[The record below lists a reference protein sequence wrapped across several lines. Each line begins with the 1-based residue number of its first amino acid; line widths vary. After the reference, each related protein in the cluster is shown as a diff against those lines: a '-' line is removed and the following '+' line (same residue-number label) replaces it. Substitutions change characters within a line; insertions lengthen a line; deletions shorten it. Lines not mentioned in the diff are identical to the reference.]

1 MFDWLNY
8 TIYGEVT
15 WFRLITALLVFFA
28 ALVVSK
34 VLTVQLRKTLMDRM
48 DKENLET
55 MSKVI
60 FYGIMVIAI
69 IWIMPNIGI
78 EPSGLLV
85 AGGIVGLAVGFA
97 SQSIIGN
104 LISGIFLMGER
115 PVKLGDLIEISDT
128 LGFVEEIQI
137 ISTSIRTLE
146 GNFVRIPNET
156 VFTSNITN
164 YTSNPVRRFEYTV
177 GISYADDADRA
188 MQVIKD
194 LIKEHPLALVNPA
207 PQVYVE
213 SLGDSSVDIIV
224 RIWSPST
231 EWFGVKMEM
240 LWKIKKAIEAA
251 GIEIPFPQR
260 VVWQGTDKTQ
270 EVSPE
275 TSGLILNSDQ
285 ED

>member
-1 MFDWLNY
+1 MLEWLNY

-15 WFRLITALLVFFA
+15 WFRLISALLVFFV
-28 ALVVSK
+28 ALVMSK
-34 VLTVQLRKTLMDRM
+34 MLTAQLRKALMDRM
-48 DKENLET
+48 EKESLELMT
-55 MSKVI
+55 KII
-60 FYGIMVIAI
+60 FYGIMVVAI

-115 PVKLGDLIEISDT
+115 PVKLGDLVEISGN
-128 LGFVEEIQI
+128 LGFVEDIQI

-177 GISYADDADRA
+177 GISYADDAEKA

-194 LIKEHPLALVNPA
+194 LVREHPLVLINPA
-207 PQVYVE
+207 PQIYVD

-260 VVWQGTDKTQ
+260 VIWQGTGRERD
-270 EVSPE
+270 VSPE
-275 TSGLILNSDQ
+275 TSGLILDSDQ
-285 ED
+285 EA

>member
-1 MFDWLNY
+1 MLEWLNY
-8 TIYGEVT
+8 IIYGDVT
-15 WFRLITALLVFFA
+15 LFLLILAVLVFVG
-28 ALVVSK
+28 ALILSK
-34 VLTVQLRKTLMDRM
+34 LIAVQLRKTFTDRM
-48 DKENLET
+48 VKEQLDIIT
-55 MSKVI
+55 KIVS
-60 FYGIMVIAI
+60 YGIIVIAI
-69 IWIMPNIGI
+69 IWIMPVLGI

-115 PVKLGDLIEISDT
+115 PVKIGDLIDISGN
-128 LGFVEEIQI
+128 LGFVEDIQI
-137 ISTSIRTLE
+137 ISTSIRTLD

-156 VFTSNITN
+156 VFTSSITN

-177 GISYADDADRA
+177 GISYADDADQA
-188 MQVIKD
+188 MQVIRN
-194 LIKEHPLALVNPA
+194 LINAHPLALVNPA

-231 EWFGVKMEM
+231 QWFGVKMEM
-240 LWKIKKAIEAA
+240 LWNIKKAIEEA

-260 VVWQGTDKTQ
+260 VLWHGADKGD
-270 EVSPE
+270 EE
-275 TSGLILNSDQ
+275 TLQAQDSNSNGSRDS
-285 ED
+285 